1 MDMKYLVLILALY
14 TCSSLTEAQ
23 TITVKNPATVH
34 TLTGRDI
41 LLTCSVTGVSNP
53 KVYWSDPSGFIHG
66 KCTRSCLV
74 CWMILCY
81 NQKVCGPWAMW
92 GVEQTGIIN
101 VAATSKP
108 PVLIIWYLKSHQQC
122 YLITVQYIMI
132 ILHSSV
138 TVRYSY
144 LLYHVSCLVNFV
156 YLSFIAVVFSDS
168 ILNTTVHQIH
178 KLDGQLFLYPKVLT
192 VSLSR

>member
-108 PVLIIWYLKSHQQC
+108 PVLIIWYLKSPQQC
-122 YLITVQYIMI
+122 YLIIVQYTSQFSYSPDIHIYCIM
-132 ILHSSV
+132 
-138 TVRYSY
+138 
-144 LLYHVSCLVNFV
+144 CLVWLILFIC
-156 YLSFIAVVFSDS
+156 LSLLLFSQIA
-168 ILNTTVHQIH
+168 
-178 KLDGQLFLYPKVLT
+178 Y
-192 VSLSR
+192 